1 MVADDSEFFR
11 IKLSDILTEA
21 GHKVGIVKDGAE
33 LIKEIKINPNGVDM
47 ILLDLQMPRMD
58 GFKVLEWIR
67 TNGFTG
73 KFHVLAITGVYETS
87 QVVERLKNLGA
98 EGLMTK
104 AFTPEQ
110 IIFRVNN
117 ILFPEKVKR
126 RTEPRVP
133 ISLPVDFS
141 FNDTS
146 STGYLLNV
154 SEGGMFLHTKKT
166 LAPET
171 IIDMRFTFPGSN
183 KLLNMKGVVKW
194 CTQLSGD
201 KSLFGGAGIQF
212 ISLEPQDQK
221 LIKEFVQAELKK
233 LGLEG

>member
-1 MVADDSEFFR
+1 MITRESKSIMVADDSEFFR

-67 TNGFTG
+67 ANGFTG

-110 IIFRVNN
+110 II
-117 ILFPEKVKR
+117 
-126 RTEPRVP
+126 
-133 ISLPVDFS
+133 FS

-194 CTQLSGD
+194 CTQLSG
-201 KSLFGGAGIQF
+201 
-212 ISLEPQDQK
+212 
-221 LIKEFVQAELKK
+221 
-233 LGLEG
+233 